1 MIHSPNKTI
10 VFFTPIATY
19 PIAFAAKAA
28 SLGNYHV
35 VVVVPKE
42 ITYQN
47 GDHETCYS
55 ELLKDKDIIVREP
68 SDPATTSASVFAVF
82 ALLSAGFYYS
92 PSEYKSLLRWV
103 KQAKLVGGLC
113 HKWPTKP
120 LASLRS
126 TSKYTRSY
134 FDFVRRLN
142 VIGYEQFPEINF
154 FSFFPRS
161 VLTGIHA
168 HPRYFHE
175 ESIANA
181 LNEPWDPRQV
191 RPYKMN
197 FLGTRAPESRERLLK
212 QTEDWLRDRHNLR
225 ILSDFEPN
233 EADDTIKVFW
243 RTPTVGKLGNPR
255 PPNEYLKVLTCS
267 DFTLCAPGYTVWS
280 CRPPEAFLRGSIPIL
295 AQAEAENFYDI
306 GLVDME
312 NCIIVYE
319 NNWTEALQRSFALSL
334 DQMIEI
340 RTHIWELRSRY
351 FELPSWGT
359 RLREKLGL

>member
-1 MIHSPNKTI
+1 MIEDPKKTI
-10 VFFTPIATY
+10 VFFTPVAIY

-28 SLGNYHV
+28 SLGTYDV
-35 VVVVPKE
+35 VIVVPKE
-42 ITYQN
+42 ITHQN

-55 ELLKDKDIIVREP
+55 ELLKDKDITVREP
-68 SDPATTSASVFAVF
+68 SDPATAPVFAVF
-82 ALLSAGFYYS
+82 ALLSASFYYS
-92 PSEYKSLLRWV
+92 PSEYKSLLQWAD
-103 KQAKLVGGLC
+103 QAELVGGLC

-126 TSKYTRSY
+126 TIKYTRDY
-134 FDFVRRLN
+134 FDYVRRLD
-142 VIGYEQFPEINF
+142 VIGYEEFPEVNF
-154 FSFFPRS
+154 FSFFARS
-161 VLTGIHA
+161 VLTGIYA
-168 HPRYFHE
+168 HPRYFHD

-181 LNEPWDPRQV
+181 LNEPWDPRHV

-197 FLGTRAPESRERLLK
+197 FLGTRAPESRERILR
-212 QTEDWLRDRHNLR
+212 QTEDWLTNRPNLG
-225 ILSDFEPN
+225 ILSDFEQN
-233 EADDTIKVFW
+233 ETNDVIKVFW
-243 RTPTVGKLGNPR
+243 RTATLDQLSNPR
-255 PPNEYLKVLTCS
+255 PQTEYLQVLTSS

-295 AQAEAENFYDI
+295 AQAEAEKFYDI
-306 GLVDME
+306 DLVDTK
-312 NCIIVYE
+312 NCILVYE